1 VLIVVLF
8 ACWPTEGEAATSLLT
23 LLIPFLLLQI
33 FGNKP
38 GVNAG

>member
-23 LLIPFLLLQI
+23 LLIPVLLLQI
-33 FGNKP
+33 FSNKT
-38 GVNAG
+38 GINAG